1 MLEKIR
7 TFFGRLYGLH
17 EKKRTI
23 VEVGSAWACTKCQ
36 LVFLAKRDGEKHEC
50 LERTF

>member
-17 EKKRTI
+17 AEKKTI
-23 VEVGSAWACTKCQ
+23 VEVGTAWTCTKCK
-36 LVFLAKRDGEKHEC
+36 LVFLTKRGGDKHEC
-50 LERTF
+50 LEQTF

>member
-7 TFFGRLYGLH
+7 TFFGRVMGLH

-23 VEVGSAWACTKCQ
+23 VVEGTLWKCTKCG
-36 LVFLAKRDGEKHEC
+36 LIFLNKEEGEKHDSENRC
-50 LERTF
+50 